1 MPRHSR
7 GKEKGMGNEEMEK
20 LVKMLDELG
29 YQLVSINTLT
39 AVGDEFGNR
48 VDVGNIAIVIS
59 PAEKASR

>member
-1 MPRHSR
+1 MV
-7 GKEKGMGNEEMEK
+7 K

-29 YQLVSINTLT
+29 YQLVSINAHT

-59 PAEKASR
+59 PAEKASQ